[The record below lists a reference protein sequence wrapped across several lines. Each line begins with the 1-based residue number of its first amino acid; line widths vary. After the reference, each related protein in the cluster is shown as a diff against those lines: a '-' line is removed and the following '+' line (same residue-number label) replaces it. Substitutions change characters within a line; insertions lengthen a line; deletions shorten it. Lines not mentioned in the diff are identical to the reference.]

1 MKCHDV
7 VFYLRE
13 TKAIKYSM
21 VGVSQGAKKN
31 YTDCRMNIEDQR
43 SGVSKIRSHHIQNI
57 SQYIITVI
65 KQKHKYQ
72 HQLNN
77 DTALKTQHRF
87 MHTQFIIFRRG
98 SDEAAC
104 TGVHE

>member
-1 MKCHDV
+1 
-7 VFYLRE
+7 
-13 TKAIKYSM
+13 
-21 VGVSQGAKKN
+21 
-31 YTDCRMNIEDQR
+31 MNIEDQR
-43 SGVSKIRSHHIQNI
+43 SGVSKIRSHPRYLAVHNN
-57 SQYIITVI
+57 TVI